1 MRKYFFLILIIIKS
15 ISLLSQNH
23 TVGWFLNDSI
33 KSYEGYTLFA
43 PITYNKT
50 FLIDNCGSE
59 VHNWISNYTASA
71 GVYLLDDGTLLRSGK
86 ILNSNFIIGGQGGI
100 IERHDWESHLLWSY
114 HIESDSIT
122 SHHDFKYLSN
132 GNILLLI
139 WRYYLK
145 EELIESGRNPD
156 ITGGDLSM
164 EEIWEINPLN
174 NDSAEIVWQWKAK
187 DHLIQDF
194 DAAKPN
200 FGNPSEHP
208 ELINFNYIGT
218 GPPERSWLH
227 FNSID
232 FDEETDQILISVR
245 NFNEI
250 WILDHSTTT
259 EEAAGHSGG
268 LSGKGG
274 DLLFRWGNPAAYN
287 RGTAENQK
295 LFSQHNAQRIK
306 NSLPDENKIMIFN
319 NGLNRPTENYSSVD
333 IIVPETDI
341 NGNYLLGTDNTFL
354 PDTFFNEITTNNP
367 LNLYSQ
373 AMGSAQRL
381 VNGNTLICEANTGRI
396 LEIEPYNND
405 IVFEYINPVDNN
417 GPVAQ
422 GTVLSGTNSI
432 FQAIKYS
439 PDFSGFSGHD
449 LISGDPIEIN
459 PLNYDCESTVGSVK
473 EKLTEKS
480 FEIFPNPANIFFR
493 IISLSE
499 NKISVKLILT
509 DVTGIIKMNTN
520 INKNQS
526 IDVSSLKDGF
536 YFVKIYT
543 ENKEF
548 TYKII
553 INH

>member
-1 MRKYFFLILIIIKS
+1 MVGLKIVWKHYLI
-15 ISLLSQNH
+15 N
-23 TVGWFLNDSI
+23 
-33 KSYEGYTLFA
+33 
-43 PITYNKT
+43 
-50 FLIDNCGSE
+50 
-59 VHNWISNYTASA
+59 
-71 GVYLLDDGTLLRSGK
+71 
-86 ILNSNFIIGGQGGI
+86 
-100 IERHDWESHLLWSY
+100 
-114 HIESDSIT
+114 
-122 SHHDFKYLSN
+122 
-132 GNILLLI
+132 
-139 WRYYLK
+139 
-145 EELIESGRNPD
+145 ELIELGRNPD
-156 ITGGDLSM
+156 ITGSDMSM
-164 EEIWEINPLN
+164 EEIWEIKPIGT
-174 NDSAEIVWQWKAK
+174 DSAAIIWQWKAE

-200 FGNPSEHP
+200 YGNPSEHS
-208 ELINFNYIGT
+208 ELISFNYIGT

-245 NFNEI
+245 NFHEI
-250 WILDHSTTT
+250 WIIDHSTTT

-268 LSGKGG
+268 LYGKGG

-319 NGLNRPTENYSSVD
+319 NGLNRPQGNYSSVD

-341 NGNYLLGTDNTFL
+341 DGNYLLGPDNTFL
-354 PDTFFNEITTNNP
+354 PDTFFHQITTNNP
-367 LNLYSQ
+367 SNLYTQ

-381 VNGNTLICEANTGRI
+381 VNGNTLICEANSGRI
-396 LEIEPYNND
+396 LEIEPNNNEV
-405 IVFEYINPVDNN
+405 VFEYINPVDNN

-422 GTVLSGTNSI
+422 GTELSGTNSI

-439 PDFSGFSGHD
+439 PDFSGFNGHE
-449 LISGDPIEIN
+449 LLPGNPIEIN
-459 PLNYDCESTVGSVK
+459 PLNYDCGSTVSSVK

-480 FEIFPNPANIFFR
+480 FEIFPNPANRFLR
-493 IISLSE
+493 IKSSYE
-499 NKISVKLILT
+499 TKFSAKFILT
-509 DVTGIIKMNTN
+509 DVIGTIN
-520 INKNQS
+520 ININVNKNQN
-526 IDVSSLKDGF
+526 IDVSSLKNGF
-536 YFVKIYT
+536 YFVTIYT